1 MFCSY
6 FSLQP
11 LPASLQT
18 LCLYV
23 QFLSRSMVPPSIR
36 NYLSG
41 VKHMHVVLG
50 YEFPYSSNL
59 VLKLVFRGIE
69 RLHPHVPQRA
79 PPILPEHLL
88 AISCILDWHD
98 LSQVTTFTIA
108 LFLFLT
114 LSRLGNILPSSHSK
128 FSRKLHLCFSDVSV
142 SSFGLLIKFRHTK
155 TIQLGKRQLLVPVLR
170 VNGSRLCLT
179 SSFEHMLNLFHI
191 NNIFPG
197 PKSSPFLHI
206 HNRKLVSV
214 TKQSFITQ
222 FRSLLQ
228 TAGVANSSQYRGH
241 SFRRGGASHAFRAGL
256 PCEIIKVYG
265 DWKSEAYQVYLD
277 ISLETKLSYALC
289 ISSALSTL

>member
-128 FSRKLHLCFSDVSV
+128 FSRKLHLCFSDVSF
-142 SSFGLLIKFRHTK
+142 SSFGWLIKFVTP
-155 TIQLGKRQLLVPVLR
+155 RQF
-170 VNGSRLCLT
+170 N
-179 SSFEHMLNLFHI
+179 
-191 NNIFPG
+191 
-197 PKSSPFLHI
+197 
-206 HNRKLVSV
+206 
-214 TKQSFITQ
+214 
-222 FRSLLQ
+222 
-228 TAGVANSSQYRGH
+228 
-241 SFRRGGASHAFRAGL
+241 
-256 PCEIIKVYG
+256 
-265 DWKSEAYQVYLD
+265 
-277 ISLETKLSYALC
+277 
-289 ISSALSTL
+289 